1 MRCETV
7 RRLADAFRTGEVSR
21 RTGDLIRAHLRD
33 CAGCAGEVSFLLR
46 LASACQGMSGQAPKN
61 LVDGVRAGMSDH
73 FGRVQ
78 TRLGPAWVGFSR
90 QGITLLRPGEMSPV
104 EFEMLYRRIRRRAAT
119 PARLPETLA
128 RTVRLAADG
137 RLTRPARVDMT
148 GLTPFQQKVL
158 QILQSIPRGE
168 VRTYAWLARAA
179 GRPGA
184 ARAVG
189 NVMAGNPMP
198 WILPCHRV
206 VPAQGGVGNY
216 AFGSE
221 MKRVLRRRE
230 GARPSG

>member
-7 RRLADAFRTGEVSR
+7 RRMADAFRTGELSH
-21 RTGDLIRAHLRD
+21 RTGELIRAHLRNCD
-33 CAGCAGEVSFLLR
+33 GCAREVSILRR
-46 LASACQGMSGQAPKN
+46 LASACRDMRAQAPES
-61 LVDGVRAGMSDH
+61 LVDGVRAGVSDH
-73 FGRVQ
+73 FDRVQ
-78 TRLGPAWVGFSR
+78 TRLGPVWVGFSR
-90 QGITLLRPGEMSPV
+90 HGITLLRPGEMGPV
-104 EFEMLYRRIRRRAAT
+104 EFEMLYRRIRGRVAT
-119 PARLPETLA
+119 PARLPVTLV
-128 RTVRLAADG
+128 RTVQLAADG

-148 GLTPFQQKVL
+148 GLTSFQQKVL
-158 QILQSIPRGE
+158 EILRSIPRGE

-189 NVMAGNPMP
+189 NVMAGNPVP

-221 MKRVLRRRE
+221 MKRDLLRRE
-230 GARPSG
+230 GARP